1 MKKLIILL
9 CVALLSTQAK
19 AIYFDDDAIEEGY
32 RGFADFSY
40 TLGVGDG
47 QDIDRV
53 SVLTS
58 HGYQIAPQF
67 YAGAGFGVNY
77 FYDLEYANM
86 PIFLHLRS
94 DFLNNDITPFAE
106 VRVGYSLFNIEGFYL
121 NPAIGC
127 RFSLSDNIAM
137 NVSVG
142 YTMQKT
148 DYSIS
153 WSSGGYHDSIYD
165 SFNAGGI
172 DFRIGIEF

>member
-1 MKKLIILL
+1 MSHFYPHK
-9 CVALLSTQAK
+9 QK

-77 FYDLEYANM
+77 FYDLRVCKYA
-86 PIFLHLRS
+86 
-94 DFLNNDITPFAE
+94 
-106 VRVGYSLFNIEGFYL
+106 YL
-121 NPAIGC
+121 SPLAK
-127 RFSLSDNIAM
+127 RF
-137 NVSVG
+137 
-142 YTMQKT
+142 
-148 DYSIS
+148 
-153 WSSGGYHDSIYD
+153 
-165 SFNAGGI
+165 F
-172 DFRIGIEF
+172 E

>member
-1 MKKLIILL
+1 
-9 CVALLSTQAK
+9 
-19 AIYFDDDAIEEGY
+19 
-32 RGFADFSY
+32 
-40 TLGVGDG
+40 
-47 QDIDRV
+47 
-53 SVLTS
+53 
-58 HGYQIAPQF
+58 
-67 YAGAGFGVNY
+67 
-77 FYDLEYANM
+77 M

-121 NPAIGC
+121 NPTIGC

-153 WSSGGYHDSIYD
+153 WSSGGYHGSIYD